1 MGLTI
6 ECKRGNLS
14 YDLRTGGYASLRMKV
29 ASLSS
34 KEWGKHYSK
43 LMRPPFCHKEMFY
56 ESFNRVTEDL
66 IKKRKVS
73 SSIVD
78 FCLQSD
84 CGGKATYR
92 QCREIYKHIKDHDD
106 DASYGFVGQPDC
118 FTFND
123 FKALL
128 ECCIENK
135 CGFEWY

>member
-1 MGLTI
+1 MSVTI
-6 ECKRGNLS
+6 ECKSGNLS
-14 YDLRTGGYASLRMKV
+14 YDLRTWGFESLRMKV

-34 KEWGKHYSK
+34 EEWGKHYSK
-43 LMRPPFCHKEMFY
+43 LMKPPFCHKELFY

-73 SSIVD
+73 SSVVN

-92 QCREIYKHIKDHDD
+92 QCREIYKHIKDYDD
-106 DASYGFVGQPDC
+106 DVSYGFAGQQGN

-128 ECCIENK
+128 EHCIENK